1 MELKFGRILND
12 ELSLLKISAIAY
24 SIAVIFCLLGIFV
37 MTELADIESESKTR
51 RL

>member
-12 ELSLLKISAIAY
+12 ELSLLKISAIVY

-37 MTELADIESESKTR
+37 MTELAGIVIESKTR
-51 RL
+51 